1 MEILRSNRILE
12 SLWVLILLLSGQ
24 ICFSIF
30 ESKHVQNLISIK
42 STRAYK
48 YYASSQFINNLYA
61 INDDDEFPIP
71 FKCIYPGESELK
83 LEHSGTYATFLD
95 LDIKIGDG
103 IFIYKLYDK
112 RDNFP
117 FFIVRMPHFES
128 KIPSTIFYG
137 SIFSDILCITKP
149 TIKLEHFLPRDSEL
163 Y

>member
-1 MEILRSNRILE
+1 MEILRSNKILE
-12 SLWVLILLLSGQ
+12 SLWVLILLLSRQ

-42 STRAYK
+42 STREYK
-48 YYASSQFINNLYA
+48 YYATSQLIDNLCA

-83 LEHSGTYATFLD
+83 LEHSGRHATFLD
-95 LDIKIGDG
+95 LDIKTGDEM
-103 IFIYKLYDK
+103 FFYFDK

-117 FFIVRMPHFES
+117 FFIIRMPHFES
-128 KIPSTIFYG
+128 KIQSTIFYG
-137 SIFSDILCITKP
+137 SIFSEFLCVTKS
-149 TIKLEHFLPRDSEL
+149 TMKLEHFLPRASEL